1 MRSWQSEGQYLAWL
15 RVRKEGAVP
24 CPEKVAAWV
33 RPPTTGVSIDAGPA
47 SAAMGGVLVCAA
59 HGL

>member
-1 MRSWQSEGQYLAWL
+1 MWL

-47 SAAMGGVLVCAA
+47 SAVMGGVLVCAA